1 MRPNDGA
8 ARQAAAALGRSWEAD
23 AAVVLGSGLDGIAAP
38 FREEARVAY
47 AELPLLGTCGV
58 PGHRGVLS
66 RTTVDGLRVLLFR
79 GRRHLYEGIAP
90 AEAAAPV
97 RLAAALGARLVVLFA
112 AAGGVTPD
120 LEPGDWVFVT
130 DHLNWMG
137 RNPLEGVHTDA
148 GPPFLDLSRL
158 YRTDLLAAV
167 REGARP
173 RGIGVREGV
182 YAAFPGPT
190 YETPAEIRWAR
201 QAGATVVGMSV
212 VPEAVWAR
220 FLGMDVVAW
229 ARVANP
235 AAGLGHGSVTHDE
248 VLASCR
254 EAGPQGA
261 VLLEL
266 TLDAWRSARQGP

>member
-1 MRPNDGA
+1 MRLDDAA
-8 ARQAAAALGRSWEAD
+8 ARETARLLGRSWEAD
-23 AAVVLGSGLDGIAAP
+23 AAVVLGSGLDGVAER
-38 FREEARVAY
+38 FDEEARLAY
-47 AELPLLGTCGV
+47 AELPLMGTCGV
-58 PGHRGVLS
+58 PGHRGILS
-66 RTTVDGLRVLLFR
+66 RTTLDGLRVLLFR
-79 GRRHLYEGIAP
+79 GRRHLYEGIP
-90 AEAAAPV
+90 PSDAAATV
-97 RLAAALGARLVVLFA
+97 RLAAALGARLAVLFA
-112 AAGGVTPD
+112 AAGGVASD

-137 RNPLEGVHTDA
+137 RNPLEGVRTEA

-158 YRTDLLAAV
+158 YRTDLYESV
-167 REGARP
+167 REEARH
-173 RGIGVREGV
+173 RGIGVRGGI

-201 QAGATVVGMSV
+201 LAGATVVGMSV

-235 AAGLGHGSVTHDE
+235 AAGLGHGPVTHDE
-248 VLASCR
+248 VLAACR
-254 EAGPQGA
+254 KAGPQGA

-266 TLDAWRSARQGP
+266 TMKAWCSTRQGT